1 MLFFPRAVFRSH
13 NLTISIC
20 LVCFPCT
27 LLPAPSRAC
36 WRPPCCRPRTD
47 HSTRY
52 HAGPLRPPH
61 PAPRR
66 RIPFLR
72 GQPLRIATLDEFK
85 TLLSLRFPLHFIS
98 QVPIRWLF
106 FFFSFLSVPFET
118 MKRSPSNAW
127 DFFFFLFLSG
137 ESSRDPIFPQK
148 METYTDVDS
157 SWCRSVT
164 SRNTLFLPFLFGAY
178 PYFPS
183 VSS

>member
-1 MLFFPRAVFRSH
+1 MYCTCFFPRAVFGSH

-66 RIPFLR
+66 RSPFLR
-72 GQPLRIATLDEFK
+72 GQPLRIATLDKFK

-106 FFFSFLSVPFET
+106 FFFFFLSLPFET

-137 ESSRDPIFPQK
+137 ESSRDPILPQK
-148 METYTDVDS
+148 METHTDVDS
-157 SWCRSVT
+157 SWCRPGSC
-164 SRNTLFLPFLFGAY
+164 
-178 PYFPS
+178 
-183 VSS
+183 